1 MTEQTDATRRDRA
14 RWLVRAA
21 LVLVALLASLAVG
34 VTTARTEGGFGPH
47 LAEYA
52 VTTDGLVVVDLGPLG
67 TLEVDS
73 PLPLSL
79 GTHVTVQEIPASLTE
94 VDDATTLQA
103 LSGDLQRYV
112 QFFSAP
118 QTTIADVTQ
127 GLVRDALRRATVLF
141 VAMVALWWLGRVA
154 LGATRRG
161 ELARSWGAHRARI
174 AGGTAIVVLVATVGT
189 SSTGPSGGAEVS
201 RPVSHVFDGTA
212 LEGARVTGRLGGV
225 IDTYGAKV
233 LAAYRTNQEF
243 YERADASLAAAWDE
257 RAEIEA
263 LQARAQQTR
272 DDQLSPSSGRQD
284 DETSGG
290 QDDEQPDEQSG
301 EQSGEQ
307 GDAQAG
313 GGADAADDRSDGQ
326 QDQQDQ
332 QQDVQPDGQQ
342 DDQQGDQQD
351 DEAAGDESGEPTG
364 ATSSPTAPT
373 PSPTPTTPE
382 EDLVVLVVVSD
393 LHCNVSMAPLITTL
407 AERSG
412 ASIVLDAGDTT
423 MNGTAVEQYC
433 TSTFASAVPDG
444 VHLVVSP
451 GNHDS
456 ASSAAAYADA
466 GARVLSGKVV
476 EVDGLRILGDSD
488 PNETRAGAGTA
499 SLGESAVDAGARLG
513 RTACDEG
520 GVDLLL
526 IHTPAVGEPALE
538 SGCVPAQVSG
548 HLHRR
553 TDPRQVGL
561 GIRYLSSSTA
571 GATLGEATVGPLNG
585 TAEMTVLRWDPAT
598 RLMVDY
604 QVVRITPDAKATV
617 QARRPWPAI
626 VLPDQSWAGP
636 FGGTRPA

>member
-1 MTEQTDATRRDRA
+1 MTDRTDETRTDRA
-14 RWLVRAA
+14 RWLVRVA
-21 LVLVALLASLAVG
+21 LALVALLLSLVAG
-34 VTTARTEGGFGPH
+34 VTTARAEAGFGPH
-47 LAEYA
+47 LAHYA
-52 VTTDGLVVVDLGPLG
+52 VTTDDLVVVDLGPLG

-73 PLPLSL
+73 PLPFTL
-79 GTHVTVQEIPASLTE
+79 GMRVTVQEIPASLTE

-118 QTTIADVTQ
+118 QATVTDVTHA
-127 GLVRDALRRATVLF
+127 LVRDALRRATATF
-141 VAMVALWWLGRVA
+141 VAIVALWWLGRLA
-154 LGATRRG
+154 LGAPRRT
-161 ELARSWGAHRARI
+161 ELASTWGAHRVRI
-174 AGGTAIVVLVATVGT
+174 AAGTAIVVLVAAVAT
-189 SSTGPSGGAEVS
+189 SSVGPAGRVEQSQPVS
-201 RPVSHVFDGTA
+201 RVFDGTA

-243 YERADASLAAAWDE
+243 YARADAALAESWDE
-257 RAEIEA
+257 RAQIEE
-263 LQARAQQTR
+263 LSARAR
-272 DDQLSPSSGRQD
+272 DADGDELSPL
-284 DETSGG
+284 
-290 QDDEQPDEQSG
+290 P
-301 EQSGEQ
+301 
-307 GDAQAG
+307 
-313 GGADAADDRSDGQ
+313 DAAG
-326 QDQQDQ
+326 
-332 QQDVQPDGQQ
+332 
-342 DDQQGDQQD
+342 
-351 DEAAGDESGEPTG
+351 APTG
-364 ATSSPTAPT
+364 APTGEATGGPTGAATGEATGEADGEGDGEGDGGETEAGADEEPFATPT

-393 LHCNVSMAPLITTL
+393 LHCNVGMAPLITTL
-407 AERSG
+407 VERSG

-423 MNGTAVEQYC
+423 VNGTAVEQYC

-444 VHLVVSP
+444 VQLVVSP

-456 ASSAAAYADA
+456 AASADAYAGA
-466 GARVLSGKVV
+466 GARVLGGKVV

-488 PNETRAGAGTA
+488 PNETRAGTGTA
-499 SLGESAVDAGARLG
+499 SLGESAVDAGVRLG

-526 IHTPAVGEPALE
+526 IHTPAVGESALA

-561 GIRYLSSSTA
+561 GIRYISSSTA

-598 RLMVDY
+598 RLLVDY
-604 QVVRITPDAKATV
+604 QVVLVSPDARVSV
-617 QARRPWPAI
+617 QPRRAWPAI
-626 VLPDQSWAGP
+626 VLPDQGWAGP
-636 FGGTRPA
+636 FGGMLPS